1 MFRKEHKKI
10 WHNLYEFPVI
20 ETEQHESTSFISE
33 VIQTQFSE
41 IENII
46 HLDSETVLH
55 KLSHQ
60 HLHINFWKIH
70 TKSIHK
76 NGLLYNE
83 ILQLPVPIVI
93 HNFIERN
100 SF

>member
-1 MFRKEHKKI
+1 M
-10 WHNLYEFPVI
+10 I
-20 ETEQHESTSFISE
+20 ETEKPESTQTISE
-33 VIQTQFSE
+33 LIQVQFSE
-41 IENII
+41 VEKII

-70 TKSIHK
+70 TKTNHK
-76 NGLLYNE
+76 NGLHYNE
-83 ILQLPVPIVI
+83 ILNLPVPIVI